1 MLPEIGLTNQFE
13 RKFFEFFGFKP
24 AIWHSGIT
32 KKNKEIIWSGI
43 NTGKIKVVIGAR
55 SSLFLPFKKLGLII
69 VDEEH
74 DQSYKQDEE

>member
-13 RKFFEFFGFKP
+13 KKFIEFFGFKP

-43 NTGKIKVVIGAR
+43 INGEIKCSYWCKI
-55 SSLFLPFKKLGLII
+55 II
-69 VDEEH
+69 IFAI
-74 DQSYKQDEE
+74 